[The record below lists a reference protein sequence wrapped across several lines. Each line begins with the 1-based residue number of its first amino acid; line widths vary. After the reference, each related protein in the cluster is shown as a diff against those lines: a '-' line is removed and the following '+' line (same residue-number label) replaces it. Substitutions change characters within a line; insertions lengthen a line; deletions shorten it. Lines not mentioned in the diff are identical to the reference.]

1 MLVGEAPMSPDT
13 AGGQPGLAL
22 LAAVARG
29 TEVRHT
35 DEMLPQVSLCL
46 VRCGEYLAGE
56 FRSAA
61 LTVKFPS
68 PG

>member
-1 MLVGEAPMSPDT
+1 MLIGEAPVSPDT
-13 AGGQPGLAL
+13 GGQPGLAV

-29 TEVRHT
+29 TN
-35 DEMLPQVSLCL
+35 EMLPQVSLCL
-46 VRCGEYLAGE
+46 ARCGEYLAGE

-61 LTVKFPS
+61 HTVKFPS